1 MNRVGR
7 KEQEKERKNKAKY
20 SVEGKE
26 WDERDLEGGRTGKK

>member
-1 MNRVGR
+1 MYRVGR
-7 KEQEKERKNKAKY
+7 KEQKKERKGKVEY